1 MIEGVI
7 YRANGHTWAIVY
19 HEDRVREV
27 LLRLGRWAS
36 DPAMPFTWRDAAIVA
51 CRINQRCKAKS

>member
-1 MIEGVI
+1 MIDVLI

-27 LLRLGRWAS
+27 LSRLGRWAA
-36 DPAMPFTWRDAAIVA
+36 DPAMPFTWRDASIVA
-51 CRINQRCKAKS
+51 ASVNQRSKAHL